1 MVVAKIATH
10 KQVIWRYAHQGN
22 SRHDGGIG
30 MKCIDC
36 EHFNIQCEYESEYN
50 WGLAECKKYNL
61 VTDFRSHSKLKKLT
75 CVVIKGKSEKE
86 DGK

>member
-1 MVVAKIATH
+1 
-10 KQVIWRYAHQGN
+10 
-22 SRHDGGIG
+22 
-30 MKCIDC
+30 MKCIEC

-75 CVVIKGKSEKE
+75 CVVIKGKKE
-86 DGK
+86 G

>member
-1 MVVAKIATH
+1 MAVCPH
-10 KQVIWRYAHQGN
+10 GN
-22 SRHDGGIG
+22 SRHEGGG

-75 CVVIKGKSEKE
+75 CVVIKGKKEEE
-86 DGK
+86 DGEERSN

>member
-1 MVVAKIATH
+1 
-10 KQVIWRYAHQGN
+10 
-22 SRHDGGIG
+22 

-75 CVVIKGKSEKE
+75 CVVIKGKSEEE